1 MIAMISLV
9 NNYGSRT
16 TAAYGACFQL
26 WNYIQ
31 MPAFAVGSSVS
42 SMVAQNVGARLWAA
56 SRVSS

>member
-9 NNYGSRT
+9 NEYGSRT

-31 MPAFAVGSSVS
+31 MPEFAVGNSVS